1 MKRLIAAMIL
11 AAGIVAAQDANQM
24 HYLTL
29 VPPSRA
35 VAAITN
41 AAVDVSAYK
50 GNARLLADFEPNA
63 EAGYVATVTFEHSAN
78 NSNYATITNTAGAAC
93 VITKSGAFT
102 NSVPDGLSIDSR
114 RLKKYVRAVVAQTG
128 ETNAVSALI
137 VFPMK

>member
-11 AAGIVAAQDANQM
+11 AAGIAAAQDANQM

-29 VPPSRA
+29 VPPSDT
-35 VAAITN
+35 AAITG
-41 AAVDVSAYK
+41 AGVDVSAYK
-50 GNARLLADFEPNA
+50 GNARLLADFEANT
-63 EAGYVATVTFEHSAN
+63 ETGYVATVTFAHSAN
-78 NSNYATITNTAGAAC
+78 NADFATITNTAGAAC

-128 ETNAVSALI
+128 ETNAVSAWI

>member
-11 AAGIVAAQDANQM
+11 AAGIAAAQDANQM

-29 VPPSRA
+29 VPPSDT
-35 VAAITN
+35 AAITG
-41 AAVDVSAYK
+41 AGVDVSAYK
-50 GNARLLADFEPNA
+50 GNARLLADFETNT

-78 NSNYATITNTAGAAC
+78 NTDYATITNTAGAAC
-93 VITKSGAFT
+93 VIVKSGAFT

>member
-11 AAGIVAAQDANQM
+11 AAGIAAAQDANQM

-29 VPPSRA
+29 VPPSDT
-35 VAAITN
+35 AAITG
-41 AAVDVSAYK
+41 AGVDVSAYK
-50 GNARLLADFEPNA
+50 GNARLLADFEANT
-63 EAGYVATVTFEHSAN
+63 ETGYVATVTFAHSAN
-78 NSNYATITNTAGAAC
+78 NADFATITNTAGAAC

-137 VFPMK
+137 VFPMR

>member
-1 MKRLIAAMIL
+1 MIL
-11 AAGIVAAQDANQM
+11 AAGIAAAQDANQM

-29 VPPSRA
+29 VPPSDT
-35 VAAITN
+35 AAITG
-41 AAVDVSAYK
+41 AGVDVSAYK

-78 NSNYATITNTAGAAC
+78 NTNFVTITNTAGAAC

-128 ETNAVSALI
+128 ETNAVSAWI

>member
-1 MKRLIAAMIL
+1 MIL
-11 AAGIVAAQDANQM
+11 AAGIAAAQDANQM

-29 VPPSRA
+29 VPPSD
-35 VAAITN
+35 AAITN

-50 GNARLLADFEPNA
+50 GNARLLADFEPNTA
-63 EAGYVATVTFEHSAN
+63 AGYVATVTFEHSAN
-78 NSNYATITNTAGAAC
+78 NTNFVTITNTAGAAC

>member
-11 AAGIVAAQDANQM
+11 AAGIAAAQDANQM

-29 VPPSRA
+29 VPPSDT
-35 VAAITN
+35 AAITG
-41 AAVDVSAYK
+41 AGVDVSAYK
-50 GNARLLADFEPNA
+50 GNARLLADFETNT

-78 NSNYATITNTAGAAC
+78 NTNFVTITNTAGAAC

>member
-1 MKRLIAAMIL
+1 MIL
-11 AAGIVAAQDANQM
+11 AAGIAAAQDANQM

-29 VPPSRA
+29 VPPSDT
-35 VAAITN
+35 AAITG
-41 AAVDVSAYK
+41 AGVDVSAYK
-50 GNARLLADFEPNA
+50 GNARLLADFGTNTKT
-63 EAGYVATVTFEHSAN
+63 GYVATVTFAHSAN
-78 NSNYATITNTAGAAC
+78 NTNFSTITNTAGAAC

-128 ETNAVSALI
+128 ETNAVSAWI

>member
-1 MKRLIAAMIL
+1 MIL
-11 AAGIVAAQDANQM
+11 AAGIAAAQDANQM

-29 VPPSRA
+29 VPPSDT
-35 VAAITN
+35 AAITG
-41 AAVDVSAYK
+41 AGVDVSAYK
-50 GNARLLADFEPNA
+50 GNARLLADFEPNTA
-63 EAGYVATVTFEHSAN
+63 AGYVATVTFEHSAN
-78 NSNYATITNTAGAAC
+78 NTNFVTITNTAGAAC

>member
-11 AAGIVAAQDANQM
+11 AAGIAAAQDANQM

-29 VPPSRA
+29 VPPSDT
-35 VAAITN
+35 AAITN

-50 GNARLLADFEPNA
+50 GNARLLADFETNT

-78 NSNYATITNTAGAAC
+78 NTDYATITNTAGAAC

>member
-11 AAGIVAAQDANQM
+11 AAGIAAAQDANQM

-29 VPPSRA
+29 VPPSDT
-35 VAAITN
+35 AAITG
-41 AAVDVSAYK
+41 AGVDVSAYK
-50 GNARLLADFEPNA
+50 GNARLLADFETNT
-63 EAGYVATVTFEHSAN
+63 ETNYSATVTFAHSAN
-78 NSNYATITNTAGAAC
+78 NSDFVTITNTAGAAC

-128 ETNAVSALI
+128 ETNAVSAWI
-137 VFPMK
+137 VFPMR

>member
-11 AAGIVAAQDANQM
+11 AAGIAAAQDANQM

-29 VPPSRA
+29 VPPSDT
-35 VAAITN
+35 AAITG
-41 AAVDVSAYK
+41 AGVDVSAYK
-50 GNARLLADFEPNA
+50 GNARLLADFEANT
-63 EAGYVATVTFEHSAN
+63 ETGYVATVTFAHSAN
-78 NSNYATITNTAGAAC
+78 NADFATITNTAGAAC

>member
-11 AAGIVAAQDANQM
+11 AAGIAAAQDANQM

-29 VPPSRA
+29 VPPSDT
-35 VAAITN
+35 AAITG
-41 AAVDVSAYK
+41 AGVDVSAYK
-50 GNARLLADFEPNA
+50 GNARLLADFEANTA
-63 EAGYVATVTFEHSAN
+63 TGYVATVTFAHSAN
-78 NSNYATITNTAGAAC
+78 NSDYATITNTAGAAC
-93 VITKSGAFT
+93 VITKAGAFT
-102 NSVPDGLSIDSR
+102 NSVPDGLAIDSR

>member
-11 AAGIVAAQDANQM
+11 AAGIAAAQDANQM

-29 VPPSRA
+29 VPPSDT
-35 VAAITN
+35 AAITG
-41 AAVDVSAYK
+41 AGVDVSAYK
-50 GNARLLADFEPNA
+50 GNARLLADFGTNTET
-63 EAGYVATVTFEHSAN
+63 GYVATVTFAHSAN
-78 NSNYATITNTAGAAC
+78 NSDYATITNTAGAAC

-102 NSVPDGLSIDSR
+102 NSVPDGLAIDSR

>member
-11 AAGIVAAQDANQM
+11 AAGIAAAQDANQM

-29 VPPSRA
+29 VPPSDT
-35 VAAITN
+35 AAITG
-41 AAVDVSAYK
+41 AGVDVSAYK
-50 GNARLLADFEPNA
+50 GNARLLADFGANTA
-63 EAGYVATVTFEHSAN
+63 TGYVATVTFAHSAN
-78 NSNYATITNTAGAAC
+78 NSDFSTITNTAGAAC

-102 NSVPDGLSIDSR
+102 NSVPDGLAIDSR

-137 VFPMK
+137 VFPMR

>member
-11 AAGIVAAQDANQM
+11 AAGIAAAQDANQM

-29 VPPSRA
+29 VPPSDT
-35 VAAITN
+35 AAITG
-41 AAVDVSAYK
+41 AGVDVSAYK
-50 GNARLLADFEPNA
+50 GNARLLADFGSNTVT
-63 EAGYVATVTFEHSAN
+63 GYVATVTFQHSAN
-78 NSNYATITNTAGAAC
+78 NSDFATITNTAGAAC

>member
-11 AAGIVAAQDANQM
+11 AAGIAAAQDANQM

-29 VPPSRA
+29 VPPSDT
-35 VAAITN
+35 AAITG
-41 AAVDVSAYK
+41 AGVDVSAYK
-50 GNARLLADFEPNA
+50 GNARLLADFGANT
-63 EAGYVATVTFEHSAN
+63 EAGYVATVTFAHSAN
-78 NSNYATITNTAGAAC
+78 NSDFSTITNTAGAAC

-102 NSVPDGLSIDSR
+102 NSVPDGLAIDSR

>member
-11 AAGIVAAQDANQM
+11 AAGIAAAQDANQM

-29 VPPSRA
+29 VPPSA
-35 VAAITN
+35 TAAPG
-41 AAVDVSAYK
+41 AGVDVSAYK

-78 NSNYATITNTAGAAC
+78 NTNFVTITNTAGAAC

-114 RLKKYVRAVVAQTG
+114 RLKKYVRAVVAQTS
-128 ETNAVSALI
+128 ETNAVSAWI

>member
-11 AAGIVAAQDANQM
+11 AAGIAAAQDANQM

-29 VPPSRA
+29 VPPSDTA
-35 VAAITN
+35 SITG
-41 AAVDVSAYK
+41 AGVDVSAYK
-50 GNARLLADFEPNA
+50 GNARLLADFETNTA
-63 EAGYVATVTFEHSAN
+63 TGYVATVTFAHSAN
-78 NSNYATITNTAGAAC
+78 NPDYATITNTAGAAC

-128 ETNAVSALI
+128 ETNAVSAWI

>member
-1 MKRLIAAMIL
+1 MIL

-29 VPPSRA
+29 VPPSDT
-35 VAAITN
+35 AAITG
-41 AAVDVSAYK
+41 AGVDVSAYK
-50 GNARLLADFEPNA
+50 GNARLLADFETNT
-63 EAGYVATVTFEHSAN
+63 ETNYSATVTFACSAN
-78 NSNYATITNTAGAAC
+78 NTDYATITNTAGAAC